1 MNFLP
6 VGLVV
11 MHNQTSHLRQW
22 VVCWRCSL
30 LKILNFVSS
39 GQQNCNVMDVNDAPK
54 ISQSPGS
61 IFDKVSQDE
70 HEQVVYCYDKATGLK
85 AIIAIHNT
93 ALGPALGGTRI
104 WDYAHDEDALIDV
117 LRLAKGMTYKAALAN
132 LELGGGKA
140 VIMGDVR
147 QVKTE
152 ALLRRYGRFVDAL
165 HGRYITAPDV
175 NTNMHDM
182 ATIAQETQYVQSLP
196 SVQGGSDDP
205 SPFTAYGTYMG
216 IKAAV
221 KKVYGTD
228 HLKGKKIGVEGVGKV
243 GTHLIGRLRKEGAQ
257 VYVTDVAQAGLVAIA
272 QAHQVHIVQPEL
284 FYDLPLDVYAPC
296 ALGATLNDATVAR
309 LQCKIV
315 AGAANNQLED
325 GQRHGRLLFDQGI
338 VYVPDFLI
346 NAGGLINVYTG
357 MYYTYSGE
365 LAYQHVERIYDTC
378 LEVLNRSE
386 KEHIPPSVVA
396 ENLAEER
403 IHNTQNAPLHA

>member
-1 MNFLP
+1 MDAD
-6 VGLVV
+6 
-11 MHNQTSHLRQW
+11 HALRTT
-22 VVCWRCSL
+22 
-30 LKILNFVSS
+30 
-39 GQQNCNVMDVNDAPK
+39 
-54 ISQSPGS
+54 QSPCS
-61 IFDKVSQDE
+61 IFEKISQDE

-85 AIIAIHNT
+85 AIVAIHNT

-104 WDYAHDEDALIDV
+104 WDYACDEDALIDA

-132 LELGGGKA
+132 LRLGGGKA
-140 VIMGDVR
+140 VIMGDVH

-152 ALLRRYGRFVDAL
+152 ALLRKYGQFINSL
-165 HGRYITAPDV
+165 HGRYITGPDV

-182 ATIAQETQYVQSLP
+182 ASIAQETQYVQSLP
-196 SVQGGSDDP
+196 SALGGSDDP
-205 SPFTAYGTYMG
+205 SPFTAYGTYLG

-228 HLKGKKIGVEGVGKV
+228 RLQGKKIGVEGIGKV
-243 GTHLIGRLRKEGAQ
+243 GTYLIEHLCKEEAQ
-257 VYVTDVAQAGLVAIA
+257 VYVTDVVQERLVAIA
-272 QAHQVHIVQPEL
+272 QAHQVHIVQPDI

-296 ALGATLNDATVAR
+296 ALGATLNDVTVAR

-338 VYVPDFLI
+338 VYAPDFLI
-346 NAGGLINVYTG
+346 NAGGLINIYTD
-357 MYYTYSGE
+357 MYYTYSCE

-386 KEHIPPSVVA
+386 KEHIPPLVVA
-396 ENLAEER
+396 EKLAEER
-403 IHNTQNAPLHA
+403 INNTQGVPPHE